1 MPSKCVITTR
11 SRSKPCLKLDYKSI
25 AIEYLNKVINKVVI
39 SAPSIAI
46 ENCIVTAVCVC
57 VCVCVCGRQVL
68 RSRSTHKMTCVNKMR
83 TLINNPILSDTHLEH
98 VFFVLAMR
106 DFGDVPATFSR

>member
-46 ENCIVTAVCVC
+46 KNCKVT
-57 VCVCVCGRQVL
+57 G
-68 RSRSTHKMTCVNKMR
+68 VNKMR
-83 TLINNPILSDTHLEH
+83 TLINNPILSGI
-98 VFFVLAMR
+98 F
-106 DFGDVPATFSR
+106 